1 MLSQTFPPQAPLSI
15 ATTVYSWYA
24 STTTAFYMD
33 ANLMKGLHSHA
44 NLRTMVGPPV
54 ISLSD

>member
-1 MLSQTFPPQAPLSI
+1 MLMLSQTFPPHTPF
-15 ATTVYSWYA
+15 YHYYWYA
-24 STTTAFYMD
+24 STTTAFCMD
-33 ANLMKGLHSHA
+33 ANMMKGLLSHA